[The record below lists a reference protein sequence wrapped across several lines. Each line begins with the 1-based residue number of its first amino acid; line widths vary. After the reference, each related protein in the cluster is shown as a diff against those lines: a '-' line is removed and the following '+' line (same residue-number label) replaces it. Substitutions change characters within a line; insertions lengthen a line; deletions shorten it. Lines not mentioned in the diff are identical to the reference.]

1 MESYHIKGG
10 KTLSGKLKVS
20 GAKNAALPILA
31 ASVMT
36 RGENIISRCP
46 DITDVNS
53 MINILKALGC
63 KVKRSGD
70 ILSVKADF
78 MSRCKIPDELMKEM
92 RSSVF
97 LAGSLLTR
105 CGEAVISNPGGCDI
119 GARPIDIH
127 IYGLE
132 KLGAHVH
139 QTQENIIISGNCL
152 KGADITLSYPSVG
165 ATENLMMAAIGAEGT
180 TIIRNSAREPEIA
193 ALQDYINACGGDIR
207 GAGTGVIVIKGK
219 TPLTGGVHRI
229 MADRIE
235 AGTYLLMALGTGGE
249 IVLDGIEER
258 LIAPLT
264 YLLKEAGYA
273 IRCESDFVWAK
284 APGGEKVN
292 CRVCTRPYP
301 GFPTDLQ
308 PQLTAFLTK
317 NGEGSIIEENIFEKR
332 FEYVKE
338 LKKMGADIE
347 IFEKQVIIR
356 SNKMLCGA
364 HVEAKDLRGGAALV
378 IAGSMAEGDTIVDN
392 TKYVKRGYSGLKE
405 KIRALG
411 GEIMEHET

>member
-10 KTLSGKLKVS
+10 KTLSGKLQVS

-46 DITDVNS
+46 DITDVDS

-63 KVKRSGD
+63 KVSRWGST
-70 ILSVKADF
+70 LSINADF
-78 MSRCKIPDELMKEM
+78 MSRCKIPDGLMKEM

-127 IYGLE
+127 IYGLT
-132 KLGAHVH
+132 KLGAYVR
-139 QTQENIIISGNCL
+139 QMQENIIIRGHCL

-207 GAGTGVIVIKGK
+207 GAGTGVIAIKGK
-219 TPLTGGVHRI
+219 TPLTGCLHGI
-229 MADRIE
+229 TADRIE

-249 IVLDGIEER
+249 IVLEGIEER

-264 YLLKEAGYA
+264 CLLKEAGYA
-273 IRCESDFVWAK
+273 IRCEPDFVWGK
-284 APGGEKVN
+284 ALGGEKLN
-292 CRVCTRPYP
+292 CRVCTEPYP

-308 PQLTAFLTK
+308 PQLVAFLTK
-317 NGEGSIIEENIFEKR
+317 NGAGSIIEENIFEKR

-378 IAGSMAEGDTIVDN
+378 IAGSMAKGDTIISN
-392 TKYVKRGYSGLKE
+392 TKYIKRGYGGLKE
-405 KIRALG
+405 KIHALG